1 MFAHAA
7 ASMARGV
14 LLSLIVILAVAVPAL
29 IKMDRG
35 LPWLDEPQAPL
46 PASPVAARPQ
56 KPKPKPDPKPA
67 ATTQD
72 FQIAAGSVVAITL
85 RTTVGSAT
93 SATGDQVDAELA
105 ESVIRDG
112 MELIPAGSTM
122 RGSVIDAMRASR
134 EALRGRIAIAF
145 FVIEHVRTGSRAA
158 IKSRPIVVDASQP
171 ADKLPLD
178 VQLSAGHRLNVI
190 LAEPLLVRIPK

>member
-35 LPWLDEPQAPL
+35 LPWLDGPQAPV

-56 KPKPKPDPKPA
+56 KPKPDPKPA